1 MARLEDS
8 GNKGLPKSP
17 APPRRGANPWRL
29 SETARKPEPRPEPIG
44 QQLLKEL
51 MQQAPVDEGS
61 AHGGVAHEG
70 FAHEGFA
77 HEAPVH
83 EEAPPPAASS
93 RARPGLMSLV
103 VVGFAVMIVMRLLFA
118 ARKDGDWV
126 GIIGPL
132 LVIAFIAHGWW
143 KFRQRREAKK
153 AKPD

>member
-44 QQLLKEL
+44 RQLLEEL
-51 MQQAPVDEGS
+51 MQQAPVGEGP
-61 AHGGVAHEG
+61 
-70 FAHEGFA
+70 AHEGFA

-83 EEAPPPAASS
+83 AEAPPPAAPS
-93 RARPGLMSLV
+93 RTRPGLMSLV
-103 VVGFAVMIVMRLLFA
+103 VVGFAAMIVMRLFFA